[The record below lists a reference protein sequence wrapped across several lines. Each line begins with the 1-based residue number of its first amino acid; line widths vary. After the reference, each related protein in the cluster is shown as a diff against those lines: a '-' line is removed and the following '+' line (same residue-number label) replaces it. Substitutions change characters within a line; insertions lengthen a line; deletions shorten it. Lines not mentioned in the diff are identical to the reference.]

1 MCDNFNFDYYI
12 FILKVKQRFAQVIIA
27 MAHHDYLSLEGGNLM
42 IEFIIRQC
50 SLQKEMQVTFPPI
63 ISLTVV
69 MFLLFSLI
77 LYKKNMYFNSNT
89 FMCDFI
95 NHCLP
100 YVPMM
105 LSGSFLIDF
114 VVFTLEKQIASEVL
128 IKILFNNIRMEG
140 NSVNVYY

>member
-1 MCDNFNFDYYI
+1 MMFSMCDNFNFDYYI

-77 LYKKNMYFNSNT
+77 LYKKICISTQIHLCVISLIIVCHT
-89 FMCDFI
+89 F
-95 NHCLP
+95 
-100 YVPMM
+100 
-105 LSGSFLIDF
+105 
-114 VVFTLEKQIASEVL
+114 Q
-128 IKILFNNIRMEG
+128 
-140 NSVNVYY
+140 